1 MKPTLTLLTALLL
14 APLAALHAAE
24 ITVGSSSFET
34 IAEGV
39 AALKAGDT
47 LTIMPGG
54 YREAVSA
61 TLAGTAEA
69 PITIRAW
76 RAGSVVMR
84 GDVEL
89 KDFKPTSASGMP
101 TVPCQSAS

>member
-1 MKPTLTLLTALLL
+1 MLRLGLCFLISCAS
-14 APLAALHAAE
+14 AAE
-24 ITVGSSSFET
+24 LAVGPTSFKT
-34 IAEGV
+34 IGEGV
-39 AALKAGDT
+39 AELKPGET
-47 LTIMPGG
+47 LTIMPGD
-54 YREAVSA
+54 YQEHVSA
-61 TLAGTAEA
+61 TLVGTAEA

-89 KDFKPTSASGMP
+89 KDFKLTSDSGMP